1 MSKERVET
9 QTYQDAFL
17 NVMALYSALKAQP
30 VQGVRRAELNQA
42 GEVKPEMVD
51 FMMDVEI
58 KSRRILTPF
67 RYRQLL
73 ALALEDKYDQMP
85 IDLQNDLGQLFL
97 RSNLNYDGDYRVLY
111 FQAKNEHLSNA
122 VEREYLS
129 FPEED

>member
-1 MSKERVET
+1 MNKQVEAF
-9 QTYQDAFL
+9 TYRDTFL
-17 NVMALYSALKAQP
+17 NVMALYSVLKGTPQ
-30 VQGVRRAELNQA
+30 QGVRRAELNQA